1 MDLFDTND
9 EEVEST
15 EAEATGVSNSSTQ
28 SPSAQVVNGQH
39 VNTSA
44 SSLHVDGSQTL
55 ATQNMSNLA
64 SGLPPT
70 VHFNAAS
77 SNFLVQT
84 ASTSCAAASQATTPQ
99 ANTTTLASAQVV
111 PSCASST
118 PSALPIETF
127 TAGAGAQ
134 SANDHYLTPSVPR
147 IDPSGSAMDGISYND
162 HAANIQSHISQTA
175 PSTNPGNVSYGL
187 RQTSHAVVTSPSSV
201 SAVGYPATFL
211 NSGNANANAN
221 VNANMQNLPPFQTN
235 TVAGSPIPSAP
246 TNSNVNNQRGTS
258 LAAADHRTS
267 TLTAA
272 YQTYHQAYLASNQSR
287 AAVQV
292 NGIHGVQVNTT
303 LNTNVQP
310 VQGLVHAV
318 NPGQATNAQRQADAL
333 RALVAQVNQVR
344 TTSPRVQDPLN
355 HAQGP
360 FLDRNDPVSVGI
372 SQSVTNLRAMTE
384 HRHQA
389 HAAAVGY
396 QNSLVRQDFQ
406 ITPPLQTQSTHQ
418 PIGPQAPN
426 QGPASSDGTLQT
438 SHNAFDAMFQVI
450 GDQDIQLASAGLD
463 NRGSPIPPRPIQ
475 FYSENDS
482 LQAYLIRQQLIAGIP
497 PDEVVPMS
505 SFSTQQQLLHG
516 GPMRACDPALI
527 RVQRRTGAVTIPR
540 IQRARFN
547 GRIDPLPFDMQ
558 SLNSALSRSAQ
569 TTPSN
574 GSVLQPDE
582 NSDTN
587 QGTLESA
594 VEFLHHV
601 FPDDTQQTTEND
613 VVMDNF
619 DGNAAE

>member
-1 MDLFDTND
+1 MDLFDTNN

-15 EAEATGVSNSSTQ
+15 EAEATGIPAFSTQ
-28 SPSAQVVNGQH
+28 RPSAQVVNEQH
-39 VNTSA
+39 VNTLA

-55 ATQNMSNLA
+55 ATQNTSNVV
-64 SGLPPT
+64 SGVPPT
-70 VHFNAAS
+70 VNSNAAS
-77 SNFLVQT
+77 SNFLVQP
-84 ASTSCAAASQATTPQ
+84 ARTSCAAASQATTPQ

-111 PSCASST
+111 PSFA
-118 PSALPIETF
+118 PNNPNALPLESVT
-127 TAGAGAQ
+127 TGVGVQ
-134 SANDHYLTPSVPR
+134 SVNNHYLTPPVPR
-147 IDPSGSAMDGISYND
+147 IDTSGSPMDGISYDD
-162 HAANIQSHISQTA
+162 HTANIQSNISQTA
-175 PSTNPGNVSYGL
+175 PSTDPGNVSSGL
-187 RQTSHAVVTSPSSV
+187 CQTSQTVATSPSNIR
-201 SAVGYPATFL
+201 AIGHPATFS
-211 NSGNANANAN
+211 NRGNANANAN
-221 VNANMQNLPPFQTN
+221 MQSLPAVQTN
-235 TVAGSPIPSAP
+235 TIAGSPIPSAP
-246 TNSNVNNQRGTS
+246 TNLRVNNQRGTS
-258 LAAADHRTS
+258 LAAADHRMS

-292 NGIHGVQVNTT
+292 NANHGVEASTSP
-303 LNTNVQP
+303 NTNVQP
-310 VQGLVHAV
+310 IQGLGHAV
-318 NPGQATNAQRQADAL
+318 NPSQATNARRQADAL

-344 TTSPRVQDPLN
+344 TTSPRIPDPLN

-360 FLDRNDPVSVGI
+360 FLDRNDPVSVEI
-372 SQSVTNLRAMTE
+372 SQRLTNLRAMTE
-384 HRHQA
+384 HRHQV
-389 HAAAVGY
+389 HAAAVDD
-396 QNSLVRQDFQ
+396 QSSLIRLNFQ
-406 ITPPLQTQSTHQ
+406 FTLPLQTQSTHQ
-418 PIGPQAPN
+418 PIDPQAAN

-438 SHNAFDAMFQVI
+438 GHNAFDAMFQVI

-463 NRGSPIPPRPIQ
+463 NRGSLIPPRPIQ

-505 SFSTQQQLLHG
+505 SFSTQQRLLHG

-527 RVQRRTGAVTIPR
+527 RVQRSTGAVTIPR
-540 IQRARFN
+540 IPRARFN

-558 SLNSALSRSAQ
+558 SFTPALNRNAQ
-569 TTPSN
+569 TTPSD
-574 GSVLQPDE
+574 GSALQPDE
-582 NSDTN
+582 NSDTS